1 MPGQFS
7 STLRRLR
14 SQRGLSLRQFAQIV
28 HYSPGWLSRIERG
41 QAAPTLAL
49 ARSCDDALSAEGEL
63 LKLAR
68 LEAQSQLRPA
78 QLPSA
83 VAGFVGRTHALGEL
97 DAAIAKA
104 EHTGTALTVAIDG
117 PPGAGKSALT
127 IQWAHRVAGRFP
139 GGVLFADLQG
149 HSHHGRPAEP
159 LQVLEDFLA
168 ALGTESVPDELEAR
182 SALFRTVVS
191 DRHVLVVLDNAIDS
205 QQVKPLLVGSA
216 SCAVLVTS
224 RRRLTG
230 LGITAGARRL
240 SLAPMGPQESIE
252 LLRGVIGEKRVD
264 AEEDVARAVALRCAH
279 LPLALR
285 ITAERLAT
293 HPRWPLSHVADELSG
308 KDRLDVLV
316 DRDNDDLAVRKVF
329 DLSYE
334 ALDGET
340 ARMFRLLGLYP
351 GPPISAAAAAAL
363 TGHSLALTRDLLDG
377 LIGVHL
383 VEETGL
389 DRYWIHDLLREYAAD
404 RAAAEESYAERL
416 AAARRLTSWYTLS
429 VDAAN
434 MALTPQRE
442 VPPLDPPP
450 AGVTPLTFTSDT
462 AAEEARAWLDEEA
475 KDSAVPMGRLAA
487 RYRLPGAWHI
497 PGRLWNW
504 LLMRKPWS
512 MWISSHTIG
521 LEAATTYGG
530 PGDQACVELNL
541 GEAYRQS
548 GYYERAEQHVTQ
560 ALTLRR
566 RIGDRQG
573 QAWCLEALGFIAAD
587 RKDTP
592 LAHSYFSR
600 ALETFRQTG
609 DTHGEAVALCSLA
622 EADGLLGNMTASQAR
637 YKEGFALHR
646 RMGDHFGEAMF
657 WDRRAHLHEQQ
668 GDLVQALQCL
678 DRSAECHSQG
688 GNDWGQAA
696 THDLR
701 AQLLGKLFRW
711 EEARQACEQAWKLYD
726 QLGDPRA
733 TRLRDRLAVWPQ
745 GGEAPDSQARPVH
758 PLPGQDP
765 MCT

>member
-240 SLAPMGPQESIE
+240 SLARWVPRSRSNCSAVSSERSGWMPRRTWPGRWRSGARISRWLCGSQRSAWRRIPAGRCPMWPTSCP
-252 LLRGVIGEKRVD
+252 
-264 AEEDVARAVALRCAH
+264 AR
-279 LPLALR
+279 
-285 ITAERLAT
+285 
-293 HPRWPLSHVADELSG
+293 
-308 KDRLDVLV
+308 
-316 DRDNDDLAVRKVF
+316 
-329 DLSYE
+329 
-334 ALDGET
+334 
-340 ARMFRLLGLYP
+340 
-351 GPPISAAAAAAL
+351 
-363 TGHSLALTRDLLDG
+363 TG
-377 LIGVHL
+377 
-383 VEETGL
+383 
-389 DRYWIHDLLREYAAD
+389 
-404 RAAAEESYAERL
+404 
-416 AAARRLTSWYTLS
+416 LTSW
-429 VDAAN
+429 
-434 MALTPQRE
+434 LT
-442 VPPLDPPP
+442 
-450 AGVTPLTFTSDT
+450 
-462 AAEEARAWLDEEA
+462 
-475 KDSAVPMGRLAA
+475 
-487 RYRLPGAWHI
+487 
-497 PGRLWNW
+497 
-504 LLMRKPWS
+504 
-512 MWISSHTIG
+512 
-521 LEAATTYGG
+521 ATTTTWPCARCSTCPTKRWTGRQRG
-530 PGDQACVELNL
+530 CSGCWAC
-541 GEAYRQS
+541 
-548 GYYERAEQHVTQ
+548 TQ
-560 ALTLRR
+560 GR
-566 RIGDRQG
+566 
-573 QAWCLEALGFIAAD
+573 
-587 RKDTP
+587 P
-592 LAHSYFSR
+592 S
-600 ALETFRQTG
+600 
-609 DTHGEAVALCSLA
+609 
-622 EADGLLGNMTASQAR
+622 
-637 YKEGFALHR
+637 
-646 RMGDHFGEAMF
+646 
-657 WDRRAHLHEQQ
+657 
-668 GDLVQALQCL
+668 
-678 DRSAECHSQG
+678 
-688 GNDWGQAA
+688 
-696 THDLR
+696 
-701 AQLLGKLFRW
+701 
-711 EEARQACEQAWKLYD
+711 
-726 QLGDPRA
+726 
-733 TRLRDRLAVWPQ
+733 
-745 GGEAPDSQARPVH
+745 ARP
-758 PLPGQDP
+758 PRRP
-765 MCT
+765 